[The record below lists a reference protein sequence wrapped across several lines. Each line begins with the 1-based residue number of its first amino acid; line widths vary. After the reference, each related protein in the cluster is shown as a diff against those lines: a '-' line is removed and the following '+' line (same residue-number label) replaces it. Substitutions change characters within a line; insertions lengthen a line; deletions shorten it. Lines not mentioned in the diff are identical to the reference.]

1 MFTHAYLFPSVFQK
15 GSGANSLFPRGER
28 GEGREAEGRGERGG
42 RRKGEGR
49 GERVGRQKGEGR
61 GGGEKKGGEVWRGW
75 PPLLGQAAA
84 SSAGE
89 AHGPSQS
96 CRRRAPSSSFC
107 AF

>member
-61 GGGEKKGGEVWRGW
+61 GGRGEEGGRGMERLASPAGPGCSQLCWRSAW
-75 PPLLGQAAA
+75 TKLRAAA
-84 SSAGE
+84 E
-89 AHGPSQS
+89 TQ
-96 CRRRAPSSSFC
+96 RR
-107 AF
+107 